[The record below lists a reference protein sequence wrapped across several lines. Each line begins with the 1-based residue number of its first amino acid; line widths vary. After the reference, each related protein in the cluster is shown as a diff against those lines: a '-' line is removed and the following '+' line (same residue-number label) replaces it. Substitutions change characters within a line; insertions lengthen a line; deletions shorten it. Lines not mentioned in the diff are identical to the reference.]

1 MAGRLS
7 ASSWAHGAQTEAR
20 GRNAK
25 FLLRSKEEGL
35 GKVRVALVL
44 SGGGIWGTAGIGVL
58 KALEEWGYQPDLI
71 VGTSSGAIIGSLWA
85 VGMSV
90 DAMTDLALSL
100 NKRDVP
106 ISWRTIGGQLLGQRR
121 LPDALFDAA
130 PLWQKLRPWLS
141 GISVSAVPKPLWVV
155 ATSLTDRS
163 PIVLGRRIDKVNPGF
178 LMGDPD
184 MELIDAVRASSA
196 VPGFFSP
203 VMVRDQVLVDG
214 GVGDDYPL
222 DVAEMLGAD
231 RALGLWIDEPAR
243 WQLPSPR
250 PHAFHVLVESMAVM
264 IREISV
270 LRQSTL
276 RMPHWDLR
284 IELTGHTVFARIAE
298 IIETGYNSAVESKD
312 AIDRLFTEPGRSRI
326 G

>member
-1 MAGRLS
+1 M
-7 ASSWAHGAQTEAR
+7 
-20 GRNAK
+20 
-25 FLLRSKEEGL
+25 
-35 GKVRVALVL
+35 GKLRVALVL

-58 KALEEWGYQPDLI
+58 KALEEWEYQPDLI
-71 VGTSSGAIIGSLWA
+71 VATSSGAIIGSLWA
-85 VGMSV
+85 MGMSV
-90 DAMTDLALSL
+90 DAMTELALSL

-106 ISWRTIGGQLLGQRR
+106 ISWRNIGGQLLGQHRF
-121 LPDALFDAA
+121 PEALLDGA
-130 PLWQKLRPWLS
+130 PLWQKLKPWLG
-141 GISVSAVPKPLWVV
+141 GIAVSAVPKPLWVV
-155 ATSLTDRS
+155 ATSLTDRA
-163 PIVLGRRIDKVNPGF
+163 PIILGPRIDKVNSGF
-178 LMGDPD
+178 LTGDPD

-196 VPGFFSP
+196 VPGFFAP
-203 VMVRDQVLVDG
+203 VMIRDQVLVDG

-231 RALGLWIDEPAR
+231 SALGLWIDEPAR

-284 IELTGHTVFARIAE
+284 IELTGHTVFERIAE
-298 IIETGYNSAVESKD
+298 IIEMGYASAIESKD